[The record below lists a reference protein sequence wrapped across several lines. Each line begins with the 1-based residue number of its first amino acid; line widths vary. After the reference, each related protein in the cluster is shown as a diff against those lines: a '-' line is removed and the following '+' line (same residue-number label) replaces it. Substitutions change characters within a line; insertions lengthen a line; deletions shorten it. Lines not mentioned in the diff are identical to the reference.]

1 MKKFLA
7 VFVICCLL
15 FTGCVSN
22 KNKKLVQDTVKEY
35 FTFLKNQDYDSANLM
50 VTVGNEDITPDITKS
65 AVNDL
70 LFKDIQYEIWNI
82 REQDGYLVA
91 ETVITQLSIKTA
103 YISTVKEYAQYIEN
117 AENENKTFS
126 ETALEEK
133 WNEIFY
139 NNVSSLTEKA
149 TFKCDIYISLED
161 ESVPKILMTAPF
173 RNALFGGTLDAIES
187 LNNKQEKNYE

>member
-35 FTFLKNQDYDSANLM
+35 FTFLKNQDYDNANLM
-50 VTVGNEDITPDITKS
+50 VNVGNEDITPEITKS

-82 REQDGYLVA
+82 KEENGYLIA
-91 ETVITQLSIKTA
+91 ETVITQLSIKSA
-103 YISTVKEYAQYIEN
+103 YILTVKEYAQYIEN
-117 AENENKTFS
+117 AQNENKTFS

-161 ESVPKILMTAPF
+161 ENTPKILMTASF

-187 LNNKQEKNYE
+187 LNNK

>member
-35 FTFLKNQDYDSANLM
+35 FAFLKNQDYENANLM
-50 VTVGNEDITPDITKS
+50 VTVGNEDITPDITKN

-82 REQDGYLVA
+82 KEENGYLIA
-91 ETVITQLSIKTA
+91 ETVITQLSIKSA
-103 YISTVKEYAQYIEN
+103 YILTVKEYAEYIEN

-139 NNVSSLTEKA
+139 NNVSVLTEKA

-161 ESVPKILMTAPF
+161 ESTPKILMTASF
-173 RNALFGGTLDAIES
+173 RNALFGGTLDAIQS
-187 LNNKQEKNYE
+187 LNNK